1 MGPMHGD
8 ELNLVIKGANYG
20 YPIVSEGD
28 HYNGDPIPDHDTHPE
43 FEAPKVAWI
52 PSIAPGDLIF
62 YSGDM
67 FPQWKGSALIAGLG
81 SRAIIRVEIDGD
93 NAKEVERFKMEK
105 RIRQVVQGPDGA
117 LWVIED
123 EDAGRLLKLTPKGK

>member
-1 MGPMHGD
+1 
-8 ELNLVIKGANYG
+8 
-20 YPIVSEGD
+20 
-28 HYNGDPIPDHDTHPE
+28 
-43 FEAPKVAWI
+43 VAWI

-62 YSGDM
+62 YSGEM
-67 FPQWKGSALIAGLG
+67 FPQWKGSAFIAGLG

-93 NAKEVERFKMEK
+93 TAKEVERFKMEK

-123 EDAGRLLKLTPKGK
+123 EDGGRLLKLTPKGK